1 MRIAPIVLAA
11 GDSTRIGFPK
21 ALLPIGGDIFLTRI
35 LKTLESLGLPDATVV
50 LGSRAELIQ
59 PQISE
64 RRVRIVINP
73 NPAEGQLSSIKLALS
88 GLDPSFAGCML
99 WPVDQPGISE
109 NMVGALVKQFTDCG
123 APLVLP
129 CCGEKR
135 GHPAIFSRTLF
146 KEILETPLHE
156 GLKKLV
162 LRHSHEMSLL
172 PTNELATIKDIDT
185 PEDYFKF
192 MGETLEAALA
202 RGAKWIC
209 PELNG

>member
-1 MRIAPIVLAA
+1 MPIAPIVLAA
-11 GDSTRIGFPK
+11 GDSTRMGFPK
-21 ALLPIGGDIFLTRI
+21 ALLPIGADIFLTRI
-35 LKTLESLGLPDATVV
+35 LNTLESLGLPDATVV
-50 LGSRAELIQ
+50 LGSHAAQIQ
-59 PQISE
+59 PRISE

-73 NPAEGQLSSIKLALS
+73 NPAKGQLSSIKLALS

-109 NMVGALVKQFTDCG
+109 NLVGNLIKQFIDCR

-129 CCGEKR
+129 RCGEKR

-146 KEILETPLHE
+146 QEILETPLHE

-172 PTNELATIKDIDT
+172 PTNELATIEDIDT
-185 PEDYFKF
+185 PEDYFSFTGVK
-192 MGETLEAALA
+192 LEEALEK
-202 RGAKWIC
+202 AKNSAIA
-209 PELNG
+209 